1 MLVIGEL
8 LHKAKGAVILRGSLV
23 PTPSQWEILISQLIC
38 PWFCSPNFSSVHIY
52 IFFSPVF
59 HALEGI

>member
-8 LHKAKGAVILRGSLV
+8 LPKAKDTVILRGSLV
-23 PTPSQWEILISQLIC
+23 PTPSQWEILIIQLIC
-38 PWFCSPNFSSVHIY
+38 PWFCSPNFNFVQ
-52 IFFSPVF
+52 FFFPVF

>member
-1 MLVIGEL
+1 MLVIGE

-23 PTPSQWEILISQLIC
+23 PTPSQWEILINQLIC
-38 PWFCSPNFSSVHIY
+38 PWFCSPNFNSVH